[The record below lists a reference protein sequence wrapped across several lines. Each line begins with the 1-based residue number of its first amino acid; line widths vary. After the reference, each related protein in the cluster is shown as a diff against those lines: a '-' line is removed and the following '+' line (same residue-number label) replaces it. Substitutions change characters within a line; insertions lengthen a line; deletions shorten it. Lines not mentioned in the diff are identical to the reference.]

1 MYFSRVFAPT
11 IDARTPIRALSMFP
25 LALFTMDAAKGEAN
39 TTPRDAA
46 AIVDA
51 STWPRMTVYVAK
63 PTRLTSV
70 SDSASKVASARF
82 PSAVRSVGVGSRST
96 SSVSAT
102 TAKKGLE
109 NPGRLPMET
118 LDTTMGNPF

>member
-1 MYFSRVFAPT
+1 MLAPT
-11 IDARTPIRALSMFP
+11 IDARTLIRALSVFP

-39 TTPRDAA
+39 TTPRDVA

-51 STWPRMTVYVAK
+51 STWPRRTMYVAK
-63 PTRLTSV
+63 PMRLTRV
-70 SDSASKVASARF
+70 SDSVSKAASARF
-82 PSAVRSVGVGSRST
+82 PSAVRPAGVGSRST

-109 NPGRLPMET
+109 NPRRLPIET
-118 LDTTMGNPF
+118 LDTTMENPF